1 MTRSRVFIM
10 RSRSDQNREIESRED
25 NVSVT
30 KPTQYRKETEFFEL
44 KDGYFFARIARD
56 VHDVVMLL
64 MRARRLAKIA
74 LASCVAA

>member
-30 KPTQYRKETEFFEL
+30 KLTQSRKETEFFEL
-44 KDGYFFARIARD
+44 RDGYFFAHIAPD
-56 VHDVVMLL
+56 GHDVVMLL
-64 MRARRLAKIA
+64 MRA
-74 LASCVAA
+74 